1 MASAANVTGTS
12 PATTTAT
19 STAAAVASG
28 GGSGGGSSGGDG
40 GLDAVRRDCLIPD
53 VFTEDSTV
61 PLAANLRV
69 TYGSGVH
76 SFAVLPGSRVAP
88 RDTKK
93 APDVQFPEVC
103 G

>member
-1 MASAANVTGTS
+1 MASAATVTGTS

-28 GGSGGGSSGGDG
+28 GGSGGDG

-53 VFTEDSTV
+53 VFTEDGTL